1 MDIPRIIEEEIIR
14 HIGKQK
20 VILLYG
26 SRRTGKSTIV
36 ESIAKKYQKKTL
48 TLQGEDMDVAAILRK
63 RTIDN
68 YKRLKERK
76 SSSLMRHRL
85 CQTLAKY

>member
-1 MDIPRIIEEEIIR
+1 MDIPRLIEEEIIR

-36 ESIAKKYQKKTL
+36 ESIARKYQKKTL
-48 TLQGEDMDVAAILRK
+48 TLQGEGYGCSRH
-63 RTIDN
+63 
-68 YKRLKERK
+68 
-76 SSSLMRHRL
+76 SSE
-85 CQTLAKY
+85 KNN